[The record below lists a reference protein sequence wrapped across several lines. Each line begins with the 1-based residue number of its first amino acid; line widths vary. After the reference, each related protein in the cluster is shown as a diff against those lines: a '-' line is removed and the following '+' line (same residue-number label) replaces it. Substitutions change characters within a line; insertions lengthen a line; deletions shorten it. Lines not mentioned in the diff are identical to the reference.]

1 MTHKSFR
8 YFSFLALLMGFLA
21 GCKPAEPTGFHP
33 ELDQPFVSLSTA
45 MFEENFDDNDI
56 TVPLPQWA
64 AGSYAMGYFD
74 TICDTPG
81 SCWLRFDGP
90 EIGWSGNNHDTG
102 LYHYLGEGHVGIRPT
117 YISFNIF
124 SWSGPGRIAGNFRLD
139 GRFHPELSESY
150 LPVIDFYVLGEQMVV
165 NGSTF
170 LLDQVNWESHW
181 FQVEYKNIQW
191 EASPPRFDFYVDG
204 ALVGNCLSFL
214 NAVGS
219 FESFDIY
226 NYEKGYVGWDNFFM
240 GWGLGEDAAQA
251 PACGAPPPAAPSKTP
266 SPTATVTPTP
276 TATVTPTP
284 TATPAPPKVVC
295 EGLEYSQCIK
305 YPECEWIE
313 VKTRVDKNYCAE
325 R

>member
-1 MTHKSFR
+1 MAKKSFCF
-8 YFSFLALLMGFLA
+8 FSIFIGLMGFLA
-21 GCKPAEPTGFHP
+21 GCKPADTTPFFP
-33 ELDQPFVSLSTA
+33 ALDQPFLSVSLA
-45 MFEENFDDNDI
+45 MFEDNFNDNDI
-56 TVPLPQWA
+56 NVPTPAWW

-74 TICDTPG
+74 TICDAVG
-81 SCWLRFDGP
+81 ECWLRFDGP
-90 EIGWSGNNHDTG
+90 ELGWSGDNHDTG
-102 LYHYLGEGHVGIRPT
+102 LYHRLGEGHVGIRPT

-139 GRFHPELSESY
+139 GRIHPELSESY

-165 NGSTF
+165 NGSAF

-191 EASPPRFDFYVDG
+191 ESSPPRFDFYVDG

-219 FESFDIY
+219 FESFDLY
-226 NYEKGYVGWDNFFM
+226 NYETGYVGWDNFYM
-240 GWGLGEDAAQA
+240 GWGAGEDAAQA
-251 PACGAPPPAAPSKTP
+251 PACGAPPPVIPSRTP
-266 SPTATVTPTP
+266 SPSASSTPTVT
-276 TATVTPTP
+276 VTLTS

-313 VKTRVDKNYCAE
+313 STKRGGTSYCAN